1 MSVDVQL
8 RLTKIQWYKSINRL
22 GCPKLWG
29 SSCASCHGF
38 TNCVFSQNWC
48 CSAQEEHTS
57 FMLYEWNLR
66 LKRKLSMAW
75 HAKCLTRV
83 WCYST
88 TLQLLVCT
96 PCSSFQNYSA
106 PQLSYHYLTVDLEW
120 FASIWDRFCSNCRN
134 YANQSSICWGLTY
147 FEPYCTHMYCAA
159 MWGIVYISTFALW
172 LARVLSIEWTCGGME
187 TPCTCQTV

>member
-1 MSVDVQL
+1 ML
-8 RLTKIQWYKSINRL
+8 FSIIM
-22 GCPKLWG
+22 G
-29 SSCASCHGF
+29 SWRRW
-38 TNCVFSQNWC
+38 QE

-83 WCYST
+83 WCYGT

-106 PQLSYHYLTVDLEW
+106 PQLSYHYRTVDLEW

-134 YANQSSICWGLTY
+134 YANPINHPSVGGSPILS
-147 FEPYCTHMYCAA
+147 H
-159 MWGIVYISTFALW
+159 IVPTCIVLQCGASSTFLLLLYGWRESWALNGHVEAW
-172 LARVLSIEWTCGGME
+172 KLPVHVKQAHHSTPLCFLSIPLYE
-187 TPCTCQTV
+187 